1 MVIDTVRDCM
11 VRALELDRSHAA
23 GVTEATTA
31 GDLPGWT
38 SVAHL
43 SLILELETVF
53 GVRFDNSEI
62 ASLGSVAA
70 ILQRLAAKGV
80 VCA

>member
-1 MVIDTVRDCM
+1 MLIDTVRDCM
-11 VRALELDRSHAA
+11 VRALKLDGPGAA

-31 GDLPGWT
+31 GDLAGWT

-43 SLILELETVF
+43 ALILELETAFRVT
-53 GVRFDNSEI
+53 FDNSEI

-70 ILQRLAAKGV
+70 ILKRLAAKGV
-80 VCA
+80 SPA

>member
-1 MVIDTVRDCM
+1 MLIDKVRDCM
-11 VRALELDRSHAA
+11 ARALELDGSTAA
-23 GVTEATTA
+23 TVTETTTA
-31 GDLPGWT
+31 GGLPGWT

-43 SLILELETVF
+43 SLILELETAF
-53 GVRFDNSEI
+53 GIAFDNSEI

-80 VCA
+80 CAA